1 MEMEI
6 SRESERGESET
17 LRKKTL
23 SRLELMERA
32 TSVIALLHGRTTA
45 KAFRERKDDAIRL
58 QYARATIQAL
68 AAYGSILKDE
78 EIEDLRTRLDA
89 IEARRPA

>member
-1 MEMEI
+1 MEI
-6 SRESERGESET
+6 EVTRESEHKETEST
-17 LRKKTL
+17 RKKTL
-23 SRLELMERA
+23 SRLELMEKA

-45 KAFRERKDDAIRL
+45 KAFRARQDDAIRL

-68 AAYGSILKDE
+68 AAYGAILKDE
-78 EIEDLRTRLDA
+78 ELEDLRTRLDE